1 VGVPSTTRR
10 LAVVLVASC
19 CLLGVAAPALAAEDP
34 RQRPGSVTPPV
45 TVYVSEELDI
55 SDVRMTGGGQ
65 ITDDDRVTPRP
76 VTFERV
82 NGTENFTVQ
91 NPEEANFTG
100 VAPGSYDA
108 AKDGDGEP
116 ELEVVQPR
124 VTRLTLQNSNAQNV
138 TGERVRRDRL
148 RAVTVVAEYDFD
160 EADRLQ
166 VTMRYRGED
175 VGLNQRA
182 AQITESGGR
191 YTIGMRDRP
200 LGEYTVVVTG
210 SAIEAGTRSATV
222 ELTATDPTPTPTAT
236 ATPTPTSTPTPVP
249 SVTPLPSTPTPTATA
264 TPTPTPT
271 TTATPTPT
279 PTATA
284 TADDGPGP
292 GLVGAV
298 LAVLAAALV
307 AVRRD

>member
-1 VGVPSTTRR
+1 
-10 LAVVLVASC
+10 VLVVCC
-19 CLLGVAAPALAAEDP
+19 CLVGVAAPALAAEEP
-34 RQRPGSVTPPV
+34 RERPGSVTPPV

-76 VTFERV
+76 VTFRRV
-82 NGTENFTVQ
+82 NGTENVTVDD
-91 NPEEANFTG
+91 PEAANFTG
-100 VAPGSYDA
+100 VTPGSYYA
-108 AKDGDGEP
+108 TKDDDEEP
-116 ELEVVQPR
+116 ELTVVQPR
-124 VTRLTLQNSNAQNV
+124 VTRLALRDSAARNV

-148 RAVTVVAEYDFD
+148 RTLVVVAEYDFD

-166 VTMRYRGED
+166 VTMRHEGEN

-222 ELTATDPTPTPTAT
+222 ELASTDPTPTA
-236 ATPTPTSTPTPVP
+236 TPVP
-249 SVTPLPSTPTPTATA
+249 SITPLPSTPTPT
-264 TPTPTPT
+264 
-271 TTATPTPT
+271 PTPT
-279 PTATA
+279 PTATPTPTTTPTAAATPTA
-284 TADDGPGP
+284 TATPTAAATPTATPTPTAGDGPGP
-292 GLVGAV
+292 GLVGA
-298 LAVLAAALV
+298 LAAVVAAALV
-307 AVRRD
+307 AARRD